1 MTKWANVI
9 QAQLAHHPRLV
20 LAVSIVISLVLGA
33 AAPFTRWDANPELIT
48 IEGSTELR
56 DYRRHLQKFGS
67 DELIVIAFSLPHL
80 LEPAG
85 LTTIRDLSNAFWD
98 IEGVKSVSSLDSL
111 YTVDVGPFGP
121 FASPLIPDDI
131 TEAPNASVLHKKIL
145 SLPMARE
152 TLLDFSGNT
161 TTIVV
166 QPKGSDLGPETRIL
180 QQKVL
185 DEVKAV
191 LARPAYRNIEFHLA
205 GSPVF
210 NHELEA
216 LNTRDNQL
224 FTPITVAL
232 IFVLLI
238 VALRDLVSVTL
249 AMLSVLAT
257 LGWVRGIM
265 TFADIPFNTTTSL
278 LAPLLM
284 ILTVSVSMHILSR
297 YQNFCAQGMSVPDA
311 VTATEKDV
319 FLPAALTAITTA
331 IGFISLLVSK
341 IPSMRTFGM
350 LAAMGVMI
358 SLALG
363 AITIPAVLR
372 LLQRRPRHS
381 KINVHFDAVLLWINH
396 VTTKNKKR
404 IFVLALLC
412 LGISALGIP
421 KLRVATHDGEFFPKN
436 HPLNVAYRFIEQR
449 LCGVT
454 PIEVLVESRQSAGI
468 RTPEALVAISQIQDF
483 LAANKETSRGVSILD
498 WFTMAREATEPDST
512 QSVPLDSATIERLAF
527 VLEAVSARDLP
538 YWVQD
543 NWSTARIASRS
554 VALNSKQTTDLL
566 HRLEKFA
573 RELQRK
579 NPDLKITFTG
589 LVPVFSRMEEYL
601 LQSQIS
607 SFSSAFLMIGA
618 TFLFLFRSVP
628 VSLGATFQMVF
639 RSVPATLVAL
649 VPNIVP
655 IILTLG
661 FMGFADV
668 PLDVVTIMVASITFG
683 ILVDDTIHLM
693 HAMQLGLERGL
704 SLDDAIFQAI
714 FATGRAVVFTAVI
727 LAIGFSVLLFSN
739 FKPTAHFGGLTAL
752 SMLLGLP
759 AELFILPAL
768 IRTLGNSPKFRIFQ
782 VPDV

>member
-1 MTKWANVI
+1 MTKWADIV
-9 QAQLAHHPRLV
+9 QAQLARHPRLV
-20 LAVSIVISLVLGA
+20 LTVALAITLVLGA

-67 DELIVIAFSLPHL
+67 DELIVIAFSLPDL
-80 LEPAG
+80 LDPSG
-85 LTTIRDLSNAFWD
+85 LTTIRNLSNAFWD

-111 YTVDVGPFGP
+111 YAVDVGPFGP

-131 TEAPNASVLHKKIL
+131 AEAPNASVLHEKIL

-152 TLLDFSGNT
+152 TLLDFAGKT

-166 QPKGSDLGPETRIL
+166 QPEGSALDPATRIL
-180 QQKVL
+180 QRKVL
-185 DEVKAV
+185 NEVDAV
-191 LARPAYRNIEFHLA
+191 LARPEYRNIEFHLA

-210 NHELEA
+210 NRELET

-224 FTPITVAL
+224 FTPIAVAL
-232 IFVLLI
+232 VFVLLI
-238 VALRDLVSVTL
+238 VALRDLVSVAL

-297 YQNFCAQGMSVPDA
+297 YQGFCAEGMSALDA
-311 VTATEKDV
+311 VAATEKDV
-319 FLPAALTAITTA
+319 FLPAALTAVTTA
-331 IGFISLLVSK
+331 IGFISLLISK
-341 IPSMRTFGM
+341 IPSMRTFGI
-350 LAAMGVMI
+350 LSAIGVMI
-358 SLALG
+358 SLLLG
-363 AITIPAVLR
+363 AIAIPAVLR
-372 LLQRRPRHS
+372 LLQRPPRHS
-381 KINVHFDAVLLWINH
+381 EINVHFDAVLFWVNH
-396 VTTKNKKR
+396 VTTKRKKWVF
-404 IFVLALLC
+404 ILVLLC
-412 LGISALGIP
+412 LGISSIGIP

-449 LCGVT
+449 LSGVT
-454 PIEVLVESRQSAGI
+454 PIEVLVESKQPAGI
-468 RTPEALVAISQIQDF
+468 RTPEALAAIAQIQDF

-498 WFTMAREATEPDST
+498 WFEMARTATEPGSS
-512 QSVPLDSATIERLAF
+512 QEAPLDSATTERLAF
-527 VLEAVSARDLP
+527 ILEAVSARDLP

-543 NWSTARIASRS
+543 NWSTTRIASRS

-573 RELQRK
+573 RELQHK

-618 TFLFLFRSVP
+618 TFLFLFRRTP
-628 VSLGATFQMVF
+628 TTLGATLQTLL
-639 RSVPATLVAL
+639 RSVPATIVAL

-655 IILTLG
+655 VVLTLG
-661 FMGFADV
+661 FMGFANV

-704 SLDDAIFQAI
+704 SLDESIFQAI
-714 FATGRAVVFTAVI
+714 FATGRAVVFTAVV
-727 LAIGFSVLLFSN
+727 LSLGFSVLLFSD

-759 AELFILPAL
+759 AELFILPVL
-768 IRTLGNSPKFRIFQ
+768 IRTLGNSKNFRIFQ
-782 VPDV
+782 VPDA